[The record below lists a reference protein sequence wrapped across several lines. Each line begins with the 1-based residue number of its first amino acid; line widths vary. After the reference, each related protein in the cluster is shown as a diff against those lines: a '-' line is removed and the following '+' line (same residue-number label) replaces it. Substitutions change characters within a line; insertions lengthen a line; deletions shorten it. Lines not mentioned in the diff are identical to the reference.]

1 MPLAAQPLLDVQ
13 GLTKRFGGL
22 LANDRVD
29 LSVAPAEI
37 VGLIGPN
44 GAGKTTL
51 FNCLTGQLRADAGR
65 VSFAAIDLTR
75 RPPEAIARAGIA
87 RTFQIVKVFREMTVL
102 DNVMVGAFLR
112 ETTRSAA
119 RDAALT
125 AIDATGLTRWADR
138 PSGELPVALQK
149 RVEIARAVATRPRL
163 LILDEALSGL
173 DGAETRDALRVLR
186 SLREAGMALL
196 LVEHV
201 MEVIMSISERV
212 VVLEAGRVIAQ
223 GPPTQVAR
231 DPRVVEAYLGA

>member
-1 MPLAAQPLLDVQ
+1 MTVQPLLEVR

-29 LSVAPAEI
+29 LVVAPGEI

-65 VSFAAIDLTR
+65 IVFDSADLTGR
-75 RPPEAIARAGIA
+75 SPEQVARAGIA

-102 DNVMVGAFLR
+102 ENVLVGAFLR
-112 ETTRSAA
+112 ERSGRAA
-119 RDAALT
+119 RRRALAAIERT
-125 AIDATGLTRWADR
+125 ALLPWTHR
-138 PSGELPVALQK
+138 PAGELPVALQK
-149 RVEIARAVATRPRL
+149 RVEIARAVATGPRL
-163 LILDEALSGL
+163 LVLDEALSGL
-173 DGAETRDALRVLR
+173 DGGETRDALRVLR
-186 SLREAGMALL
+186 SIRAGGVALL

-201 MEVIMSISERV
+201 MEVIMSVSERV
-212 VVLEAGRVIAQ
+212 VVLEAGRVIAE
-223 GPPTQVAR
+223 GPPAVVVR

>member
-1 MPLAAQPLLDVQ
+1 MTPQPLLDVR

-65 VSFAAIDLTR
+65 VSFATTDLTR

-119 RDAALT
+119 RRAALS
-125 AIDATGLTRWADR
+125 AIDATALTRWVDR
-138 PSGELPVALQK
+138 PAGELPVAL
-149 RVEIARAVATRPRL
+149 
-163 LILDEALSGL
+163 
-173 DGAETRDALRVLR
+173 
-186 SLREAGMALL
+186 
-196 LVEHV
+196 
-201 MEVIMSISERV
+201 
-212 VVLEAGRVIAQ
+212 
-223 GPPTQVAR
+223 
-231 DPRVVEAYLGA
+231 

>member
-1 MPLAAQPLLDVQ
+1 MAAQALLDVR

-29 LSVAPAEI
+29 LTVARGEI

-65 VSFAAIDLTR
+65 IVFESLDLTGR
-75 RPPEAIARAGIA
+75 SPEHVARAGIA

-102 DNVMVGAFLR
+102 ENVLVGAFLR
-112 ETTRSAA
+112 ERSGNAA
-119 RDAALT
+119 RRRALSAIETTALT
-125 AIDATGLTRWADR
+125 PWTRR
-138 PSGELPVALQK
+138 PAGELPAALQK
-149 RVEIARAVATRPRL
+149 RVEMARALATGPQL
-163 LILDEALSGL
+163 LVLDEALSGL
-173 DGAETRDALRVLR
+173 DGGETRDALRVLR
-186 SLREAGMALL
+186 SIRERGVALL

-223 GPPTQVAR
+223 GPPAQVAR

>member
-1 MPLAAQPLLDVQ
+1 VSAPLLEVR

-29 LSVAPAEI
+29 LTVARGEI

-51 FNCLTGQLRADAGR
+51 FNCLTGQLRSDAGR
-65 VSFAAIDLTR
+65 IVFDSIDLTGKA
-75 RPPEAIARAGIA
+75 PEQVARAGIA

-102 DNVMVGAFLR
+102 ENVLVGAFLR
-112 ETTRSAA
+112 ERSGSAA
-119 RDAALT
+119 RRRALSAIETT
-125 AIDATGLTRWADR
+125 ALLPWTHR
-138 PSGELPVALQK
+138 PAGELPVALQK
-149 RVEIARAVATRPRL
+149 RVEIARAVATGPRL
-163 LILDEALSGL
+163 LVLDEALSGL
-173 DGAETRDALRVLR
+173 DGNETRDALRVLR
-186 SLREAGMALL
+186 AIREQGVALL

-212 VVLEAGRVIAQ
+212 VVLEAGRVIAE
-223 GPPTQVAR
+223 GPPIAVSR